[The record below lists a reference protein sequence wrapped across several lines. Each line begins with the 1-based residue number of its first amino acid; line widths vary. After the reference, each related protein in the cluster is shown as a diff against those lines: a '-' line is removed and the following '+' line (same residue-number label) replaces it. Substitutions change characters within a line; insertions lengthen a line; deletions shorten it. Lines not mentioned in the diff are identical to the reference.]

1 MKTVKNPSAQRRLI
15 GLAFV
20 SSLFLT
26 AFASVASAF
35 SVSYNTSNNGP
46 FKLFGAAHYEQNSL
60 CPGGYMIDQIG
71 FGAANYATVV
81 VTVPTAGV
89 YKVSVQLETLYPR
102 DLYVSIGGEAK
113 AAGPTTVSIFPVHTT
128 GKSFKIPVEWSF
140 GTITLPA
147 GTSTFYFFN
156 ATSGTSDRCPYIS
169 QVTVSQ

>member
-1 MKTVKNPSAQRRLI
+1 MKTAENPSVRRRLI
-15 GLAFV
+15 GLACV
-20 SSLFLT
+20 TSLFLT
-26 AFASVASAF
+26 AFASTASAF
-35 SVSYNTSNNGP
+35 SVSYNTSNPGP
-46 FKLFGAAHYEQNSL
+46 FSLFGAAHFEKNPL
-60 CPGGYMIDQIG
+60 CPGANMIDQIG
-71 FGAANYATVV
+71 FGAANYATCD

-89 YKVSVQLETLYPR
+89 YNVSVQLETLYPR

-113 AAGPTTVSIFPVHTT
+113 TAGPTTVSIFPVHTT

-147 GTSTFYFFN
+147 GTSKFYFFN